1 MISEQPR
8 SPHCT
13 LGPLGIR
20 GGPSAVFFDFHL
32 LFGIAQ
38 ILRPLPCLA
47 PRNVLGF
54 PVGGVMLARQ
64 FLADEG
70 VISVRATDG
79 ANPHKLI
86 IFWCVCVCVLFFK
99 GTDWEIPNGRSLQ
112 LRKAWGGLGRPQGH
126 GGSVR
131 WHGSSLR
138 CREGA
143 RGMLRVSPAETVMVR
158 PLLFYVG
165 LLL

>member
-1 MISEQPR
+1 MQNPNLAEGEAGQMISEQPR

-86 IFWCVCVCVLFFK
+86 IFWCVCVCSFF
-99 GTDWEIPNGRSLQ
+99 
-112 LRKAWGGLGRPQGH
+112 
-126 GGSVR
+126 
-131 WHGSSLR
+131 
-138 CREGA
+138 
-143 RGMLRVSPAETVMVR
+143 
-158 PLLFYVG
+158 
-165 LLL
+165 